1 MKTQW
6 VVIKMAF
13 GKFSQC
19 SAKWQLKLK
28 FFEMVLKTHPTKGE
42 NAFESF
48 SNISFITWAVGKKP
62 KFWVYVMS
70 LARKGIKQRN
80 FSGPFFA
87 NSVEKQKYVPQ
98 NTTSKHFEKN
108 KNITGICHS
117 EFIKN
122 QRISALSQRCFRQ
135 NQCWNSVVQRFSDNE
150 ERWIRTETFLNQSWS
165 ALTVSK
171 TSTRVPLFHL
181 SFRHEVTVNPEKFWI
196 RHLFPNLNGHRS

>member
-1 MKTQW
+1 
-6 VVIKMAF
+6 
-13 GKFSQC
+13 
-19 SAKWQLKLK
+19 
-28 FFEMVLKTHPTKGE
+28 
-42 NAFESF
+42 
-48 SNISFITWAVGKKP
+48 
-62 KFWVYVMS
+62 MS

-135 NQCWNSVVQRFSDNE
+135 NQC
-150 ERWIRTETFLNQSWS
+150 
-165 ALTVSK
+165 
-171 TSTRVPLFHL
+171 
-181 SFRHEVTVNPEKFWI
+181 
-196 RHLFPNLNGHRS
+196 